1 MFLFLYIHKY
11 ITFASVTNPFH
22 STLSMVDESRR
33 YKIFAGSKGGKLA
46 QEICEQ
52 LGMPLS
58 HVNIEH
64 FSDGEYAAEFQDSVR
79 GQYVYLVQATCP
91 SADNLMELLLM
102 IDAARRASAYKVV
115 AVIPYFGWAR
125 QDRKDKPR
133 VSIGAKLIANMLQV
147 AGCDRIITL
156 DLHAE
161 QIQGFFDIP
170 VDHLYGLSTFADYIE
185 SLELKNLI
193 IASPDEGG
201 SKRAAK
207 FATRLKAP
215 MVMCYKN
222 RQKANEIAEMRVL
235 GDVAGRD
242 VVIID
247 DIADTAG
254 TLSKAADLM
263 KEQGANSV
271 RAVVS
276 HGVMSGNA
284 CQRVMDSALDELV
297 FTDTLPFD
305 TARCQKVR
313 GLSVA
318 KPFADTIQAIQ
329 EHRSISEFNPN
340 R

>member
-1 MFLFLYIHKY
+1 
-11 ITFASVTNPFH
+11 
-22 STLSMVDESRR
+22 MVDESRR
-33 YKIFAGSKGGKLA
+33 FKIFAGSKGGRLA
-46 QEICEQ
+46 EEICEQ
-52 LGMPLS
+52 LGCPLS

-64 FSDGEYAAEFQDSVR
+64 FADGEYAAEFQDSVR
-79 GQYVYLVQATCP
+79 GQYVYLVQSTCP

-102 IDAARRASAYKVV
+102 IDAARRASAYKVI

-133 VSIGAKLIANMLQV
+133 VSIGAKLVANLLQV

-170 VDHLYGLSTFADYIE
+170 VDHLYGLGTFSEYIKQ
-185 SLELKNLI
+185 LDLPNLI

-207 FATRLKAP
+207 FAARMGVP

-235 GDVAGRD
+235 GDVSGKD

-254 TLSKAADLM
+254 TLTKAANLM
-263 KEQGANSV
+263 QEQGAASV

-284 CQRVMDSALDELV
+284 CQRVMESALDELV

-313 GLSVA
+313 VLSVA
-318 KPFADTIQAIQ
+318 LPFAETIRAIQ

>member
-1 MFLFLYIHKY
+1 MIE
-11 ITFASVTNPFH
+11 
-22 STLSMVDESRR
+22 ESLRF
-33 YKIFAGSKGGKLA
+33 KVFAGSHGQRLA

-52 LGMPLS
+52 LGCELS
-58 HVNIEH
+58 SVKIEH
-64 FSDGEYAAEFQDSVR
+64 FSDGEYAAEFEDSVR
-79 GQYVYLVQATCP
+79 GQSVYLVQPTCP

-102 IDAARRASAYKVV
+102 IDAARRASASTVI

-170 VDHLYGLSTFADYIE
+170 VDHLYGLNTFADYIQG
-185 SLELKNLI
+185 LHLRNLI

-207 FATRLKAP
+207 FATRLQAP

-222 RQKANEIAEMRVL
+222 RAKANEIAEMRIL
-235 GDVAGRD
+235 GDVKGKD

-263 KEQGANSV
+263 IAEGATSV

-284 CQRVMDSALDELV
+284 CEKVMNSSLQELV

-305 TARCQKVR
+305 TSRCPKVKI
-313 GLSVA
+313 LSVA
-318 KPFADTIQAIQ
+318 KPFADTIMAIQ

-340 R
+340 K

>member
-1 MFLFLYIHKY
+1 MIE
-11 ITFASVTNPFH
+11 
-22 STLSMVDESRR
+22 ESHRF
-33 YKIFAGSKGGKLA
+33 KIFAGGKGLLLA
-46 QEICEQ
+46 ERICAQ
-52 LGMPLS
+52 LGTKLS
-58 HVNIEH
+58 KVKIEH
-64 FSDGEYAAEFQDSVR
+64 FSDGEYAAEFEDSVR
-79 GQYVYLVQATCP
+79 GQAVYLVQATCP

-102 IDAARRASAYKVV
+102 IDAARRASASAIV

-125 QDRKDKPR
+125 QDRKDKAR

-147 AGCDRIITL
+147 AGVDRIITL

-170 VDHLYGLSTFADYIE
+170 VDHLYGLTTFSDYIE
-185 SLELKNLI
+185 SLKLDDLI

-207 FATRLKAP
+207 LAARLNAP

-235 GDVAGRD
+235 GDVSGKN
-242 VVIID
+242 VVLID

-254 TLSKAADLM
+254 TLAKAADLLS
-263 KEQGANSV
+263 EQGAKSV

-276 HGVMSGNA
+276 HGLMSGNA
-284 CQRVMDSALDELV
+284 CQKVMDSKLEELI

-305 TARCQKVR
+305 NSRCAKVKI
-313 GLSVA
+313 LSVA
-318 KPFADTIQAIQ
+318 KPFAETIMAIQ
-329 EHRSISEFNPN
+329 EHRSISEFNLRN
-340 R
+340 